1 MPAFFDYIRNITY
14 YLLFAS
20 LAGMIAPSGKY
31 KKYVSMVMGFIL
43 LALLLQPLRH
53 FVGIEAIETQVTQ
66 WLTGA
71 VPGPESNMEDAHT
84 IWQDLHL
91 SAAFEAQLAAQ
102 LEGFLLS
109 NGIAMHE
116 AGFTYTSDFSQ
127 ITSVRV
133 LVSRKNPEEYEP
145 RRIPFIRIEPIGMQA
160 PETEY
165 DPLVSEVK
173 NLIAG
178 FYNLQDTHIYVE
190 ISGQF

>member
-31 KKYVSMVMGFIL
+31 KKYVSMVMGLIL
-43 LALLLQPLRH
+43 LALMLQPLRH
-53 FVGIEAIETQVTQ
+53 FVGVEAIETQVTQ
-66 WLTGA
+66 WFTNTL
-71 VPGPESNMEDAHT
+71 PKPEGNIEDTHA
-84 IWQDLHL
+84 IWQQVHL

-109 NGIAMHE
+109 KGITMHE
-116 AGFTYTSDFSQ
+116 AKFTYTNDFSR
-127 ITSVRV
+127 ITSVNV

-145 RRIPFIRIEPIGMQA
+145 RRVPFIRIEPIGTQA
-160 PETEY
+160 PKTEY
-165 DPLVSEVK
+165 DPLTNEVK
-173 NLIAG
+173 NMIAG

-190 ISGQF
+190 ISG